1 MSNEQGH
8 YYHFGIASRI
18 GFGIG
23 LSDEQRIGFGIGLS
37 DGAVKMQFNVDG
49 LPFFKSSSIELWPIL
64 FFMKGAVSNPFVVG
78 LYCGKKKPCDLNEF

>member
-18 GFGIG
+18 
-23 LSDEQRIGFGIGLS
+23 DFGIGLS